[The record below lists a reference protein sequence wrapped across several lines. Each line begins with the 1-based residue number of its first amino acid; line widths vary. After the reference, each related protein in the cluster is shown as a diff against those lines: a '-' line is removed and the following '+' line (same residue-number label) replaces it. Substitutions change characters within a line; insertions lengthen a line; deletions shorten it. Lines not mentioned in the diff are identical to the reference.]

1 MSIDVISYDDV
12 LDIIEEELYGYDDES
27 SYDTGYRQA
36 METIR
41 LRIEL
46 HIIHHRFPPR
56 KLREQEDGE

>member
-12 LDIIEEELYGYDDES
+12 LDIIEEETYGYDYES

-36 METIR
+36 METIE
-41 LRIEL
+41 LR
-46 HIIHHRFPPR
+46 IIHHRFLRRR